1 MSDRNAEKNNRRQ
14 DEISNISAGVF
25 RRENN
30 NNSSTNHINYPAI
43 HLNEYF
49 AKNLN
54 MAKSSISSE
63 KMGRGGLSSSPTS
76 SSSSTVRQML
86 PIALCLFTFASVL
99 SMLIIYIDTTGGG
112 HTLNIIHFIFLPLI
126 SRNKTIDRLL

>member
-1 MSDRNAEKNNRRQ
+1 MNDRNAEKNNQQNQHHQ

-30 NNSSTNHINYPAI
+30 NNNNINHQQQFPSI

-54 MAKSSISSE
+54 MAKLPSSSDA
-63 KMGRGGLSSSPTS
+63 KMGRGGLSSSPTTS
-76 SSSSTVRQML
+76 SSVRQML

-99 SMLIIYIDTTGGG
+99 SMLIIYIDTTGGDRIYLFF
-112 HTLNIIHFIFLPLI
+112 HYHFSYLFI
-126 SRNKTIDRLL
+126 T